1 MNKLEQVAEK
11 VLAHP
16 FHQAYE
22 LTLAHCAE
30 GVAEVR
36 FPVNGFTGNPQGAL
50 HGGILYAMMDV
61 ASFFAVSSRLA
72 ENQHA
77 VSIEVHTSVLRAALP
92 GESVHITSRV
102 DRLGRTLAAMRC
114 EAHATSPEGKRRL
127 VATGSVTKSIIT
139 DSDSSST
146 GA

>member
-1 MNKLEQVAEK
+1 MNKLEQVVDT

-16 FHQAYE
+16 FHQACE
-22 LTLAHCAE
+22 LTLEHCTD
-30 GVAEVR
+30 GVADVR

-50 HGGILYAMMDV
+50 HGGILYAIMDV
-61 ASFFAVSSRLA
+61 ASFLAVSSRLA

-92 GESVHITSRV
+92 GETVRITSRV

-114 EAHATSPEGKRRL
+114 EAHAVSPEGETRL
-127 VATGSVTKSIIT
+127 IATGSVTKSIIT
-139 DSDSSST
+139 ER
-146 GA
+146 A